1 MCPHALSLQAQS
13 QIIQF
18 APVKKCF
25 LFMIF
30 LLTETAYSPYSME
43 IDNDEATHYRD
54 SFIEVM
60 NDVEN

>member
-1 MCPHALSLQAQS
+1 
-13 QIIQF
+13 
-18 APVKKCF
+18 
-25 LFMIF
+25 MIF

-43 IDNDEATHYRD
+43 TDDDEATHYRD